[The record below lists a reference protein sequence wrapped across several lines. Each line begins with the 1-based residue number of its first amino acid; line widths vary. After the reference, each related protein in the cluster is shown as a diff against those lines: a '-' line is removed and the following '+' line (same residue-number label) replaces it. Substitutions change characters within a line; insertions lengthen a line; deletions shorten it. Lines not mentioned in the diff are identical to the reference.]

1 MAEVPIKL
9 IKQLREMTGSGMMD
23 CKKALLENDNDIDK
37 AVAWLRESGIL
48 QSSKK
53 TSRVASEGVV
63 LSYIHGGGRVGVL
76 IEVNVE
82 TDFASKNPDFLQFS
96 KDCAMQVAAMSP
108 RWVRREEVKDE
119 DLAAEREIVRNAAL
133 NEGKP
138 EKIVDKIV
146 DGKMEKFYEE
156 NCLLDM
162 PFVKD
167 DSKTVGDYQKEMI
180 AKIGENVSVRRFT
193 RYEVG
198 EGIEKKEEDFAA
210 EVMSQ
215 IK

>member
-1 MAEVPIKL
+1 MTEVPVKL
-9 IKQLREMTGSGMMD
+9 IKQLREMTGAGMMD
-23 CKKALLENDNDIDK
+23 VKKALQENDNDIDK
-37 AVAWLRESGIL
+37 AVAWLRETGIMK
-48 QSSKK
+48 SSKK
-53 TSRVASEGVV
+53 ANRVAAEGVV

-82 TDFASKNPDFLQFS
+82 TDFASKNPDFIQFA
-96 KDCAMQVAAMSP
+96 KDCAMQVAALNP
-108 RWVRREEVKDE
+108 RWVRREEVSEADM
-119 DLAAEREIVRNAAL
+119 DAEREIIRNTAL

-138 EKIVDKIV
+138 EAIVDKIV
-146 DGKMEKFYEE
+146 NGKMEKFYEE

-167 DSKTVGDYQKEMI
+167 DSKTVGELQKEMI

-198 EGIEKKEEDFAA
+198 EGIEKAEEDFAS